1 MKNILIRFLAATML
15 LCLLCAGPLAA
26 APAATP
32 PAVAGTGH
40 LLLDMGS
47 NQVLAAQNIDHR
59 LEPASLTKIL
69 TAYVVFREIGNGH
82 ISLADP
88 VLVSE
93 KAWRMEGSR
102 MFIEVGKQ
110 VSVEDLLK
118 GLIVASGNDAAVALA
133 EHTAG
138 SEEAFANLMN
148 EHAQRL
154 GMTNSHFVNASGL
167 PHPEHYTTPADIAR
181 ATIATIRE
189 FPEWYAWYA
198 DKEYTY
204 NDITQPNRNRLLW
217 RDESVDGVKTGHT
230 STAGYCL
237 VASAQRDDMRLI
249 SVVMGTDSEEERA
262 IETQKLLGYG
272 FRFFESQRLYDAGQT
287 VQQVRVWKGESE
299 TLPVGV
305 AESLSLTVP
314 RGETGSTEARLVLH
328 GTIEAPVS
336 RGQEVGVIEV
346 TNSDEIVRRVP
357 AVALADISEAGFLG
371 QMIDSVLMMFE

>member
-1 MKNILIRFLAATML
+1 MKNRPNLFLAVAML

-47 NQVLAAQNIDHR
+47 NQVLAAQNIDQR

-69 TAYVVFREIGNGH
+69 TAYVVFREIDNGH
-82 ISLADP
+82 ISLTDP

-118 GLIVASGNDAAVALA
+118 GLIVASGNDSAVALA

-167 PHPEHYTTPADIAR
+167 PHPDHYTTPADITR

-272 FRFFESQRLYDAGQT
+272 FRFFENQRLYDAGQT

-305 AESLSLTVP
+305 PESLSLTVP

-328 GTIEAPVS
+328 GTIEAPVGK
-336 RGQEVGVIEV
+336 GQEVGVIEV
-346 TNSDEIVRRVP
+346 TNGGEIVRRVP
-357 AVALADISEAGFLG
+357 AVALAGVGEAGFLG
-371 QMIDSVLMMFE
+371 QMMDSVLMMFE

>member
-1 MKNILIRFLAATML
+1 MKNRPNLFLAVAML

-47 NQVLAAQNIDHR
+47 NQVLAAQNIDQR

-69 TAYVVFREIGNGH
+69 TAYVVFREIDNGH
-82 ISLADP
+82 ISLTDP

-118 GLIVASGNDAAVALA
+118 GLIVASGNDSAVALA

-167 PHPEHYTTPADIAR
+167 PHPDHYTTPADITR

-272 FRFFESQRLYDAGQT
+272 FRFFENQRLYDAGQT

-305 AESLSLTVP
+305 AESLSLRVP
-314 RGETGSTEARLVLH
+314 RGETGNTEARLVLH
-328 GTIEAPVS
+328 GTIEAPVGK
-336 RGQEVGVIEV
+336 GQEVGVIEV
-346 TNSDEIVRRVP
+346 TNGGEIVRRVP
-357 AVALADISEAGFLG
+357 AVALAGVGEAGFLG
-371 QMIDSVLMMFE
+371 QMMDSVLMMFE

>member
-1 MKNILIRFLAATML
+1 MKNRLIPFLATAML

-26 APAATP
+26 APAAAP

-69 TAYVVFREIGNGH
+69 TAYVVFREIDNGH
-82 ISLADP
+82 ISLTDP

-154 GMTNSHFVNASGL
+154 GMTNSHFMNASGL
-167 PHPEHYTTPADIAR
+167 PHPDHYTTPADIAR

-237 VASAQRDDMRLI
+237 VASAQREDMRLI

-272 FRFFESQRLYDAGQT
+272 FRFFENQRLYDAGQT

-305 AESLSLTVP
+305 ADSLSLTVP
-314 RGETGSTEARLVLH
+314 RGETGGTEARLVLH
-328 GTIEAPVS
+328 GAIEAPVS

-346 TNSDEIVRRVP
+346 ANGGEIVLRVP
-357 AVALADISEAGFLG
+357 AVALADVAEAGFLG
-371 QMIDSVLMMFE
+371 QMMDSVLMMFE

>member
-1 MKNILIRFLAATML
+1 MKNRPIRFPTAVIL

-32 PAVAGTGH
+32 PAIAGTGH

-69 TAYVVFREIGNGH
+69 TAYVVFRDIRDGH
-82 ISLADP
+82 ISLTDP

-118 GLIVASGNDAAVALA
+118 GLIVASGNDSAVALA

-138 SEEAFANLMN
+138 SEESFAKLMN

-154 GMTNSHFVNASGL
+154 GMTNSHFMNASGL

-272 FRFFESQRLYDAGQT
+272 FRFFENQHLYDAGQT
-287 VQQVRVWKGESE
+287 VQQVRVWKGENE

-314 RGETGSTEARLVLH
+314 RGEAGDTQARLVLH

-336 RGQEVGVIEV
+336 KGQEVGVVEV
-346 TNSDEIVRRVP
+346 SNGGEVVRRAP
-357 AVALADISEAGFLG
+357 AVALAGVAEAGFLG
-371 QMIDSVLMMFE
+371 KMMDSVLMMFE

>member
-1 MKNILIRFLAATML
+1 MTYRPKLLLTALTLLA
-15 LCLLCAGPLAA
+15 LLCAGPVAA

-32 PAVAGTGH
+32 PDVAGTGH

-47 NQVLAAQNIDHR
+47 NQVLAAQNIDHK

-69 TAYVVFREIGNGH
+69 TAYVVFREIRNGH
-82 ISLADP
+82 ISLTDP

-118 GLIVASGNDAAVALA
+118 GLIVASGNDSAVALA

-272 FRFFESQRLYDAGQT
+272 FRFFENLRLYDAGQT
-287 VQQVRVWKGESE
+287 VQQVRVWKGENE

-305 AESLSLTVP
+305 TESLSLTVP
-314 RGETGSTEARLVLH
+314 RGEAGGTEARLVLH

-336 RGQEVGVIEV
+336 KNQEVGVIEV
-346 TNSDEIVRRVP
+346 TNGGEIVRSVP
-357 AVALADISEAGFLG
+357 AVALAGVAEAGFLG
-371 QMIDSVLMMFE
+371 QMMDSVLMMFE